1 METPALYGV
10 EYTVLD
16 PLPARLVENEPLLIA
31 LQLRNTGLTPW
42 LTTGYPVMLVVR
54 WKTLDGSIVQ
64 ELPWQ
69 SLPRPVPCGDA
80 ITIEFRLTAPV
91 VAGEY
96 VFTIELVEH
105 MIAWFHER
113 GVAPFCSPITVEPPR
128 NPRITIING
137 NCLANDAVGTHV
149 AAQVQALAEAGFQ
162 PLLLTSFVDER
173 LPRALRRFMVVVRP
187 DEIINPTDCS
197 RPFAEH
203 FRRSAAII
211 VNYSTYYELVE
222 LIRVAQAPVLFDYHG
237 VTPPA
242 IWGIGQPGYEDV
254 MRGMANVHLV
264 QFADYAVAHSQYM
277 VDELVA
283 TGLIAPSRVSVLPYP
298 VIHTAAY
305 AGPPDPRLQQ
315 QYGLAGK
322 RVLLYVGRMARNK
335 RIHVLVEA
343 LALIRARYPDT
354 VLLLVGETG
363 HAYAGYVAETR
374 ARAEALGLADA
385 VIFTGAQNRDSIGA
399 FYQLCD
405 VFVTASIHEGFC
417 MPVMEAMALGKP
429 VVAAAATAL
438 PSTVGDAGLLFTP
451 DDPVDLAQQVMRVL
465 AAQEENGKQAVI
477 DLDQARNLLRS
488 RPIAF
493 VTPRYG
499 IDVLGG
505 AERGAQSWAE
515 QLVAHGF
522 VVEVFTT
529 NAIDLV
535 GWRTASLPEVEVIN
549 GVTVRRFVADPID
562 PSGFHEVQMKA
573 ARGEVITRRDEE
585 RFMQHN
591 LRSRALEEYIARHR
605 DEYAAFIFT
614 PYLFGTTYYAAK
626 QAGDRAFHIPCLHDE
641 PAAQFAIFR
650 EMLEAA
656 RGIFFNTPAEERLA
670 REKLGLVNPFS
681 TVLGFGFP
689 DEPLRGD
696 PARFRE
702 RIGLK
707 SPFLLYSGRLEEG
720 KNVPLLI
727 EWFIAYKTA
736 HPASDLKLVLT
747 GKREIPIPDRSDI
760 VHIGIVDRQVLT
772 DAYAAALALC
782 QLSLNESFSIV
793 MMESWQQGR
802 PVIVHADCAVTR
814 EHVERSGGGYSC
826 NSVASFS
833 AAIDNLLADPQRGA
847 VLGERGRTYVQ
858 AHFSWSTLVDKMIIT
873 LASFLQPR
881 SLINELAQR
890 GIRRAL
896 DFTYARFEAHLI
908 GLIQHLC
915 HQSAG
920 WQLFEKVQGR
930 LAALAN
936 CHSHGGL
943 ANEHEPA
950 PIMARARRWVDRLRQ
965 QPHPSAELPPVN
977 GHQHE
982 QHAVMQLVAELLDLL
997 AYTRHEQRRLER
1009 ELALLRDQMAIEK
1022 QNVS

>member
-1 METPALYGV
+1 MKSQALYGV
-10 EYTVLD
+10 EYTLFD

-42 LTTGYPVMLVVR
+42 LATGYPVMLVVR
-54 WKTLDGSIVQ
+54 WKTLDGIVVQ

-69 SLPRPVPCGDA
+69 PLPRPVPCGDA
-80 ITIEFRLTAPV
+80 ITIELRVTAPAA
-91 VAGEY
+91 AGEY

-113 GVAPFCSPITVEPPR
+113 GVAPFCSPMTVEPPR

-187 DEIINPTDCS
+187 DDIINPTDYS
-197 RPFAEH
+197 RSFAEH

-211 VNYSTYYELVE
+211 VNYSTYYDLVE
-222 LIRVAQAPVLFDYHG
+222 LIRIAPAPVLFDYHG
-237 VTPPA
+237 VTPPQ
-242 IWGIGQPGYEDV
+242 IWGVGQPGYEDV
-254 MRGMANVHLV
+254 ARGLANVHLV

-283 TGLIAPSRVSVLPYP
+283 TGLIAPSRTSVLPYP
-298 VIHTAAY
+298 VTRDAAY
-305 AGPPDPRLQQ
+305 AGPPDPQLQQ

-335 RIHVLVEA
+335 RIHILVEA
-343 LALIRARYPDT
+343 LPLIRAQYPNT

-363 HAYAGYVAETR
+363 HAYAGYVAETK
-374 ARAEALGLADA
+374 ARAEELGVADA
-385 VIFTGAQNRDSIGA
+385 VIFTGAQNRDQIGA

-405 VFVTASIHEGFC
+405 VFVMASIHEGFC

-451 DDPVDLAQQVMRVL
+451 DDHEELAQQVLRVL
-465 AAQEENGKQAVI
+465 AAYEEPSPDPLDSAQA
-477 DLDQARNLLRS
+477 QHLLRN

-499 IDVLGG
+499 RDVLGG
-505 AERGAQSWAE
+505 AERGAQVWAE
-515 QLVAHGF
+515 QLAARGF
-522 VVEVFTT
+522 TVEVLTT
-529 NAIDLV
+529 NAIDLA
-535 GWRTASLPEVEVIN
+535 GWRTAPLLEIEVIN
-549 GVTVRRFVADPID
+549 GVTVRRFAVDPVD

-591 LRSRALEEYIARHR
+591 LRSRALEEYIARYR
-605 DEYAAFIFT
+605 NEYAAFIFT

-650 EMLEAA
+650 EMLEEA
-656 RGIFFNTPAEERLA
+656 RGIFFNTAAEERLA
-670 REKLGLVNPFS
+670 RQKLRIANPFS
-681 TVLGFGFP
+681 TVLGYGFP
-689 DEPLRGD
+689 DDPAPGD
-696 PARFRE
+696 PERFYRYA
-702 RIGLK
+702 GWQA
-707 SPFLLYSGRLEEG
+707 PFLLYSGRLEEA

-727 EWFIAYKTA
+727 EWFLSYKA
-736 HPASDLKLVLT
+736 SHPESNLKLALT
-747 GKREIPIPDRSDI
+747 GLAHVPLPHRSDV
-760 VHIGIVDRQVLT
+760 VHLGVVERDVLV
-772 DAYAAALALC
+772 DAYAACLALC

-793 MMESWQQGR
+793 MMEAWQQGR

-814 EHVERSGGGYSC
+814 EHVERSGGGYACESA
-826 NSVASFS
+826 ASFS
-833 AAIDNLLADPQRGA
+833 AAVDQLLAEPEMA
-847 VLGERGRTYVQ
+847 AALGERGRAYVQ
-858 AHFSWSTLVDKMIIT
+858 ANFGWSVLVDRMIRA
-873 LASFLQPR
+873 LATSLQPR
-881 SLINELAQR
+881 PLVTELAQR

-915 HQSAG
+915 QQSAG
-920 WQLFEKVQGR
+920 WHLFEQVQDR

-936 CHSHGGL
+936 SYGGL
-943 ANEHEPA
+943 ANEPEPA
-950 PIMARARRWVDRLRQ
+950 PVMARVRRWVDRLRHQ
-965 QPHPSAELPPVN
+965 THPSAGLPPVN

-1009 ELALLRDQMAIEK
+1009 ELALLRDRIAIEK
-1022 QNVS
+1022 PNAP

>member
-1 METPALYGV
+1 MKSQALYGV
-10 EYTVLD
+10 EYTLFD

-54 WKTLDGSIVQ
+54 WKTLDGIVVQ

-80 ITIEFRLTAPV
+80 ITIEFRVTAPV

-187 DEIINPTDCS
+187 DEIINPTDWS

-211 VNYSTYYELVE
+211 VNYSTYYDLVE
-222 LIRVAQAPVLFDYHG
+222 LIRIAPAPVLFDYHG
-237 VTPPA
+237 VTPPQ
-242 IWGIGQPGYEDV
+242 IWGVGQPGYEDV
-254 MRGMANVHLV
+254 ARGLANMHLV

-283 TGLIAPSRVSVLPYP
+283 TGLIAPSRTSVLPYP
-298 VIHTAAY
+298 VIRAAAY
-305 AGPPDPRLQQ
+305 AGPPDPQLQQ
-315 QYGLAGK
+315 QYGLAEK

-335 RIHVLVEA
+335 RINILVEA
-343 LALIRARYPDT
+343 LPLIRAQYPNT
-354 VLLLVGETG
+354 VLVLVGETG
-363 HAYAGYVAETR
+363 HAYAEYVAETK
-374 ARAEALGLADA
+374 ARAEELGVADA
-385 VIFTGAQNRDSIGA
+385 VIFTGAQNRDQIGA

-405 VFVTASIHEGFC
+405 VFVMASIHEGFC
-417 MPVMEAMALGKP
+417 MPVIEAMALGKP

-451 DDPVDLAQQVMRVL
+451 DDHEELARQVLRVL
-465 AAQEENGKQAVI
+465 AAYEEPSPDPLDSAQA
-477 DLDQARNLLRS
+477 QHLLRNC
-488 RPIAF
+488 PIAF

-499 IDVLGG
+499 RDVLGG
-505 AERGAQSWAE
+505 AERGVQAWAE
-515 QLVAHGF
+515 QLATRGF
-522 VVEVFTT
+522 TVEVLTT

-535 GWRTASLPEVEVIN
+535 GWRTAPLSEIEVIN
-549 GVTVRRFVADPID
+549 GVTVRRFAVDPVD
-562 PSGFHEVQMKA
+562 PSGFHDVQMKA
-573 ARGEVITRRDEE
+573 ARGDVITRRDEE

-650 EMLEAA
+650 EMLEEA
-656 RGIFFNTPAEERLA
+656 RGIFFNTSAEEQLA
-670 REKLGLVNPFS
+670 RQKLHVANPFS
-681 TVLGFGFP
+681 TVLGYGFP

-696 PARFRE
+696 PVRFRE
-702 RIGLK
+702 RTGVK
-707 SPFLLYSGRLEEG
+707 SPFLLYSGRLEEA

-727 EWFIAYKTA
+727 EWFITYKTA
-736 HPASDLKLVLT
+736 HPESDLKLVLA
-747 GKREIPIPDRSDI
+747 GKGEIPIPARSDI
-760 VHIGIVDRQVLT
+760 VHIGMIVDRQELA

-782 QLSLNESFSIV
+782 QLSRNESFSIV

-814 EHVERSGGGYSC
+814 EHVKRSDGGYSC
-826 NSVASFS
+826 DSVASFS
-833 AAIDNLLADPQRGA
+833 AAIDDLLADPQRGA
-847 VLGERGRTYVQ
+847 VLGEQGRTYVQ
-858 AHFSWSTLVDKMIIT
+858 AHFGWKTLVDKMIVA

-881 SLINELAQR
+881 PLISEFAQR

-920 WQLFEKVQGR
+920 WQLFEQVQGR

-936 CHSHGGL
+936 SHSRL
-943 ANEHEPA
+943 ANEPEPA
-950 PIMARARRWVDRLRQ
+950 PVMARARRWVDRLRQ

-982 QHAVMQLVAELLDLL
+982 QHAVMQLVTELLDLL
-997 AYTRHEQRRLER
+997 AYTRQEQRRLER
-1009 ELALLRDQMAIEK
+1009 ELALLRDQMAIQK
-1022 QNVS
+1022 QNAS